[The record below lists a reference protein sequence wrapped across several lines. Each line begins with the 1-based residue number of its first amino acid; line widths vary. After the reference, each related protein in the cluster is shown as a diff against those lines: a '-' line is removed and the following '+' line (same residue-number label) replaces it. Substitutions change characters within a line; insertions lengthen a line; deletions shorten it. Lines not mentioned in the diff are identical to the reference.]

1 MWNRRDWVGRGNVK
15 PALFVVVGKAGN
27 CAIRAAMATAAVG
40 VTAAFSAVGLQYV
53 ERYPLGRP
61 K

>member
-1 MWNRRDWVGRGNVK
+1 MK